1 MTSNIKE
8 TNTGVK
14 SIPKHIPECESPKS
28 KYSIALQKFPQI
40 SKWNISPLKS
50 AIFDNILWNYMK
62 LDECLCRNWKLSFTL
77 FLQVFH
83 FLSRCNKV
91 PFGQIL
97 EVTFLRCSD
106 RTGPIFKS
114 THIYIYIKK
123 DISNQRDN
131 KTKQKCNEIKI
142 NLRPVLLVFKFYIAT
157 SLVY

>member
-114 THIYIYIKK
+114 THIYIYIYKK
-123 DISNQRDN
+123 KTFLTKETIKQNKNAMKSKLTSDQCFWFSNS
-131 KTKQKCNEIKI
+131 T
-142 NLRPVLLVFKFYIAT
+142 
-157 SLVY
+157 